1 MAYATVAEYTTWL
14 RALSTTQPVNLQLDN
29 AEVTAGYQL
38 FLDEATA
45 LIESETKRVFTAT
58 SATKYFD
65 KHAQDHGKP
74 LLLITP
80 ELLTV
85 TSVVNGDGAT
95 LDGSVYWAHPRNGAR
110 KFAIELTPTGGAT
123 WVFTNGYVAVSGTWG
138 VMATPDNFIKRLTMR
153 VAWYIQQSRT
163 FTGQVTTFGDGTRQH
178 EASMPQDIQRDL
190 NRLTYR
196 EVV

>member
-29 AEVTAGYQL
+29 ADVTAGYQL

-65 KHAQDHGKP
+65 KHAQDAGKP

-80 ELLTV
+80 DLLTV
-85 TSVVNGDGAT
+85 TAVVNGDGAT
-95 LDGSVYWAHPRNGAR
+95 LDSSVYWAHPRNTTR
-110 KFAIELTPTGGAT
+110 KFGIELTPTGGAA
-123 WVFTNGYVAVSGTWG
+123 WSFTNGYVAVTGTWG
-138 VMATPDNFIKRLTMR
+138 VMATPDNFVKKVTMR

-163 FTGQVTTFGDGTRQH
+163 FTGQVTTFGNGTRQH
-178 EASMPQDIQRDL
+178 EASMPQDIARDI
-190 NRLTYR
+190 NRLTLR

>member
-14 RALSTTQPVNLQLDN
+14 RALGTAQPVNLQLDN

-45 LIESETKRVFTAT
+45 YLESETKRVFTAT
-58 SATKYFD
+58 TAIKYFD
-65 KHAQDHGKP
+65 KHAQDAGRP

-95 LDGSVYWAHPRNGAR
+95 LDSSVYWAHPRNGVR
-110 KFAIELTPTGGAT
+110 KFGIELTPSGGA
-123 WVFTNGYVAVSGTWG
+123 A
-138 VMATPDNFIKRLTMR
+138 
-153 VAWYIQQSRT
+153 
-163 FTGQVTTFGDGTRQH
+163 
-178 EASMPQDIQRDL
+178 
-190 NRLTYR
+190 
-196 EVV
+196 